1 MSLDDNP
8 YLIQAILTDAK
19 GTNYTS
25 SMIPSLSV
33 DNVDDVGPRSTSRI
47 LSLSDAYNLLEAVDG
62 VYVAGGLLAEGVESP
77 VLSVRAE
84 ITADPVTFASVNL
97 FVDGNLMVPLVPD
110 E

>member
-1 MSLDDNP
+1 M
-8 YLIQAILTDAK
+8 
-19 GTNYTS
+19 G
-25 SMIPSLSV
+25 MIPSLSV
-33 DNVDDVGPRSTSRI
+33 DNADDVGPRSTSRI

-97 FVDGNLMVPLVPD
+97 FVDGNLKPKKANRKKKQRKATKKKTGN
-110 E
+110 